1 MGDSDS
7 DKTKKFLFDLR
18 SFDVPDPEHVEP
30 PKFSEEEV
38 AQFKQESF
46 ESGKSSGMD
55 EARRQ
60 QEETLIALMRNM
72 SALLTKL
79 LESEARRE
87 EEKNNAIIRLSLKI
101 AQKLFP
107 GLAKAHAMDEIERT
121 VQAVLEKR
129 KEEPRLVVTV
139 HDSILDKLRERM
151 DTLSETAGFHGKI
164 ILMGGDDHLA
174 PTDCRIEWADGG
186 AEKNF
191 EQIFTEIEN
200 TLSKQLAGQR
210 ISEKPAAK
218 ENVPEPE

>member
-1 MGDSDS
+1 MGDSDG

-18 SFDVPDPEHVEP
+18 SFDTPDPEDMAP
-30 PKFSEEEV
+30 PTFSEEDV
-38 AQFKQESF
+38 SKFKKESF
-46 ESGKSSGMD
+46 ESGKSSGLD

-72 SALLTKL
+72 AVLLEKL
-79 LESEARRE
+79 LENEARRE
-87 EEKNNAIIRLSLKI
+87 NDKNNAIIRLSLKI

-107 GLAKAHAMDEIERT
+107 GLAKAHAMDEIEST

-139 HDSILDKLRERM
+139 HDSILDKLRSRM
-151 DTLSETAGFHGKI
+151 DTLGESAGFHGKV
-164 ILMGGDDHLA
+164 ILMGGDDLA

-200 TLSKQLAGQR
+200 TLSRQLAGGKAATD
-210 ISEKPAAK
+210 KPDTA
-218 ENVPEPE
+218 

>member
-1 MGDSDS
+1 MGDSDG

-18 SFDVPDPEHVEP
+18 SFDTPDPEHVEP
-30 PKFSEEEV
+30 PKFSEEDV
-38 AQFKQESF
+38 VQFKQESF

-72 SALLTKL
+72 AVLLEKL

-87 EEKNNAIIRLSLKI
+87 NEKNNAIIRLSLKI

-107 GLAKAHAMDEIERT
+107 GLAKAHAMDEIEST

-139 HDSILDKLRERM
+139 HDSILDKLRSRM
-151 DTLSETAGFHGKI
+151 DILGENAGFHGKV
-164 ILMGGDDHLA
+164 ILMGGDDLA

-200 TLSKQLAGQR
+200 TLSRQLAGGKTATD
-210 ISEKPAAK
+210 KPDA
-218 ENVPEPE
+218 V

>member
-1 MGDSDS
+1 MGDSDG

-18 SFDVPDPEHVEP
+18 SFDAPDPEHVEP

-38 AQFKQESF
+38 AKFKQDSF

-60 QEETLIALMRNM
+60 QEETLIALMQNM
-72 SALLTKL
+72 AVLLTKL

-139 HDSILDKLRERM
+139 HDSILDKLRGRM
-151 DTLSETAGFHGKI
+151 DALSESAGFHGKV
-164 ILMGGDDHLA
+164 ILMGGDDLA

-200 TLSKQLAGQR
+200 TLSKQLTGQR
-210 ISEKPAAK
+210 SHEKTGAT
-218 ENVPEPE
+218 ENTPDAE